1 MRRKAGSRLK
11 MEEIKP
17 RRRTKRSRA
26 KLPAVL
32 PSQSCPGLWASPNP
46 TTRPF
51 QTVRRSRVTMVIN
64 RAISRH
70 ELVVDPELASDLL
83 VVPLYWR
90 PILTGV
96 VVDRAYVHRLA
107 IALTAALKASA
118 ADKRKTRE
126 HRGPES
132 NFLVIFSNCKNVAPI
147 ANTAGL
153 LRAQCQK
160 TLSSA
165 AHRCRLIQAE
175 NGFDCDQRPLRLQAP
190 TPGGTSNAQRARRT
204 CQLNGTRCPRGSC
217 C

>member
-1 MRRKAGSRLK
+1 
-11 MEEIKP
+11 MEEIRP

-32 PSQSCPGLWASPNP
+32 PSQSCLGLWASPNP
-46 TTRPF
+46 AIRPF
-51 QTVRRSRVTMVIN
+51 QTARRSRVTMVIN

-107 IALTAALKASA
+107 IALTTALKASA

-132 NFLVIFSNCKNVAPI
+132 NFLIIFSKFKHVAPI
-147 ANTAGL
+147 ANTA
-153 LRAQCQK
+153 RVIASTMSK
-160 TLSSA
+160 SLSSA

-190 TPGGTSNAQRARRT
+190 TLGGTSDAQRARRT
-204 CQLNGTRCPRGSC
+204 CQLTRCPRGSC